1 MSSPAMCEQIAEGSL
16 LKPEFDLIIKLK
28 AVRFASHLHDVRL
41 TNAAMEDA
49 LDLALTPRARRKAK
63 ERKTPQRTA
72 ILESRRRIDAVAMCL
87 ESRELEALYMCQD
100 TVESMH
106 VLSDGS
112 PVTGT
117 ELQGMILQIIKRN
130 SRHTV
135 NIILPGVA
143 HGCCRLIDKALAL
156 MWAIFLVTGD
166 MNVMAWVFSLIR
178 SVTTDMGVELGL
190 GGVSNLLPIFEKWM
204 RGARVHTLVNEV
216 VPQSRLMPRAL
227 TIPGWSHLFA
237 NIMKSAAF
245 SVCFWPRMLIW
256 GPPLM

>member
-1 MSSPAMCEQIAEGSL
+1 MSPESGEAPEAGLAEPSQAPSGARRGTPPSLAEPSQAAPSPAKP
-16 LKPEFDLIIKLK
+16 LKPEFDPIIKLK

-72 ILESRRRIDAVAMCL
+72 ILESRLRIDAVAMCL
-87 ESRELEALYMCQD
+87 ERRELEALYMCQD

-143 HGCCRLIDKALAL
+143 QGCCRLIDKALAL

-166 MNVMAWVFSLIR
+166 MNVMAWVFSSIR

-204 RGARVHTLVNEV
+204 RGARVHTLVPECA
-216 VPQSRLMPRAL
+216 RLCPCVRTCA
-227 TIPGWSHLFA
+227 
-237 NIMKSAAF
+237 
-245 SVCFWPRMLIW
+245 
-256 GPPLM
+256 